1 LSFLVDK
8 NHRCTSCTDV
18 RKYLGRNIP
27 LSDLVIKS
35 PGLNYYIV

>member
-1 LSFLVDK
+1 MRLYV
-8 NHRCTSCTDV
+8 
-18 RKYLGRNIP
+18 GRNIP